1 MVDIKSLI
9 RGMGEVLQKNSP
21 YILTGLG
28 AAGVVTTA
36 VLTGRAAI
44 KASDL
49 IYEKSDL
56 LTMKLSQEELAKRGN
71 PHAYE
76 MTWQEKIN
84 LTWKCYIPPV
94 LMGVSSIACIIGAQS
109 VNTKRN
115 AALAAAYSL
124 TESTLLD
131 YQEKV
136 KEHLGE
142 KKEQHI
148 RDEVAQKRLDDNP
161 ASKSEII
168 VTDKGDTLCYD
179 SISGRYFKSD
189 IEKLRRIQNDLN
201 HDLMG
206 VMWVPLND
214 LYFAMGLSGIKIGED
229 LGWTVDELIDFRF
242 SSKITDEGEP
252 CLVIDYDLTPRFLKK
267 NIWGGM

>member
-1 MVDIKSLI
+1 MIDIKSLA
-9 RGMGEVLQKNSP
+9 RGMGDVLQKNSP

-36 VLTGRAAI
+36 IMTGRSTI
-44 KASDL
+44 KAHNIVKENESKDW
-49 IYEKSDL
+49 D
-56 LTMKLSQEELAKRGN
+56 QEEWR
-71 PHAYE
+71 AYRDKPLVQRIQW
-76 MTWQEKIN
+76 TWR
-84 LTWKCYIPPV
+84 CYIPPV
-94 LMGVSSIACIIGAQS
+94 LMGAASIACIIGAQS
-109 VNTKRN
+109 VNTKRH

-124 TESTLLD
+124 TESTLHD
-131 YQEKV
+131 YQEQV
-136 KEHLGE
+136 KKHLGE

-161 ASKSEII
+161 ASKNEII
-168 VTDKGDTLCYD
+168 MTGKGDSLCYD

-229 LGWTVDELIDFRF
+229 VGWTVDELIDFRF

-252 CLVIDYDLTPRFLKK
+252 CLVIDYDVTPRFIKGDM
-267 NIWGGM
+267 WGGM